1 MFYELVT
8 PLTKTETFSQYNL
21 KGDKMNENNLK
32 YFTSKTAKE
41 NGAKGGKASGE
52 AKREKKKIREI
63 LGELLQQ
70 PAPHNDVMFTDY
82 KLDFASNMAVI
93 ATKLLDRAKGG
104 EPRAIKLLL
113 EITGELDRSNKVNV
127 NVGNIEETEA
137 YQQGYNTAHKELF
150 ELLTDLEL
158 SEIIERLK
166 KRQEH
171 GQKPEHGP
179 VVLPNGTIIYGESML
194 ED

>member
-21 KGDKMNENNLK
+21 KGDKMNERNLK
-32 YFTSKTAKE
+32 HFTAENAKE
-41 NGAKGGKASGE
+41 NGSRGGKASGE

-63 LGELLQQ
+63 IAELMEQEA
-70 PAPHNDVMFTDY
+70 PANDTMFMDY

-93 ATKLLDRAKGG
+93 ATKLIDRAKRG

-113 EITGELDRSNKVNV
+113 EITGELDRSKVNV

-137 YQQGYNTAHKELF
+137 YQQGYNAAHKELF

-158 SEIIERLK
+158 CEIIERLK
-166 KRQEH
+166 KRQEQ

-179 VVLPNGTIIYGESML
+179 LVLPNGTLIYGESML
-194 ED
+194 KD

>member
-1 MFYELVT
+1 
-8 PLTKTETFSQYNL
+8 
-21 KGDKMNENNLK
+21 MNERNLIH
-32 YFTSKTAKE
+32 FTSETAKQ
-41 NGAKGGKASGE
+41 NGQKGGKASGE
-52 AKREKKKIREI
+52 AKREKKRIREI
-63 LGELLQQ
+63 LGELLEQQ
-70 PAPHNDVMFTDY
+70 APVNDTMFMDY
-82 KLDFASNMAVI
+82 QLGFASNMAVI
-93 ATKLLDRAKGG
+93 ATKLIDRAKRG

-113 EITGELDRSNKVNV
+113 EITGELERSKVNV

-166 KRQEH
+166 KRQEQ

>member
-21 KGDKMNENNLK
+21 KGDKMNERNLK
-32 YFTSKTAKE
+32 HFTAENAKE
-41 NGAKGGKASGE
+41 NGSRGGKASGE

-63 LGELLQQ
+63 IAELMEQEA
-70 PAPHNDVMFTDY
+70 PANDTMFMDY

-93 ATKLLDRAKGG
+93 ATKLIDRAKRG

-113 EITGELDRSNKVNV
+113 EITGELDRSKVNV
-127 NVGNIEETEA
+127 NVGNVEETET
-137 YQQGYNTAHKELF
+137 YQQGYNAAHKELF

-158 SEIIERLK
+158 CEIIERLK
-166 KRQEH
+166 KRQEQ

-179 VVLPNGTIIYGESML
+179 LVLPNGTLIYGESML
-194 ED
+194 KD

>member
-1 MFYELVT
+1 MNE
-8 PLTKTETFSQYNL
+8 SNL
-21 KGDKMNENNLK
+21 KP
-32 YFTSKTAKE
+32 FTKQNAKA

-52 AKREKKKIREI
+52 GKREKKKIREI
-63 LGELLQQ
+63 ITELMEQ
-70 PAPHNDVMFTDY
+70 PAPHNDSLFMDY
-82 KLDFASNMAVI
+82 NLDFISNMAII

-113 EITGELDRSNKVNV
+113 EITGELDRSKVNV
-127 NVGNIEETEA
+127 NVGSIEETEA
-137 YQQGYNTAHKELF
+137 YQQGYNAAHKELF

-166 KRQEH
+166 KRQEQ

>member
-1 MFYELVT
+1 MNE
-8 PLTKTETFSQYNL
+8 SNL
-21 KGDKMNENNLK
+21 KP
-32 YFTSKTAKE
+32 FTKQNAKA

-52 AKREKKKIREI
+52 TKRERKRIKEI
-63 LGELLQQ
+63 IAELMEQEA
-70 PAPHNDVMFTDY
+70 PANDTMFMDY

-93 ATKLLDRAKGG
+93 ATKLIDRAKRG

-113 EITGELDRSNKVNV
+113 EITGELDRSKVSV
-127 NVGNIEETEA
+127 NVGNVEETET
-137 YQQGYNTAHKELF
+137 YQQGYNAAHKELF

-158 SEIIERLK
+158 CEIIERLK
-166 KRQEH
+166 KRQEQ

-179 VVLPNGTIIYGESML
+179 LVLPNGTLIYGESML

>member
-1 MFYELVT
+1 MNER
-8 PLTKTETFSQYNL
+8 NL
-21 KGDKMNENNLK
+21 KH
-32 YFTSKTAKE
+32 FTSANAKE
-41 NGAKGGKASGE
+41 NGQKGGKASGE
-52 AKREKKKIREI
+52 AKREKKRIRE
-63 LGELLQQ
+63 LLTDLLAQQ
-70 PAPHNDVMFTDY
+70 APVTDTMFTDY
-82 KLDFASNMAVI
+82 QLDFASNMAVI

-113 EITGELDRSNKVNV
+113 EITGELDRSKVNV

-166 KRQEH
+166 KRQEQ

>member
-1 MFYELVT
+1 
-8 PLTKTETFSQYNL
+8 
-21 KGDKMNENNLK
+21 MNENNLK
-32 YFTSKTAKE
+32 HFTPETAIE
-41 NGAKGGKASGE
+41 NGRKGGIASGE
-52 AKREKKKIREI
+52 AKREKKRIREI
-63 LGELLQQ
+63 LGELLEQ
-70 PAPHNDVMFTDY
+70 PAPHDDVMFMDY
-82 KLDFASNMAVI
+82 QLGFASNKAVI
-93 ATKLLDRAKGG
+93 ATKLIDRAKLG

-113 EITGELDRSNKVNV
+113 EITGELDSRSKVNV

-150 ELLTDLEL
+150 ELLTDMEL

-166 KRQEH
+166 KRQEQ

>member
-1 MFYELVT
+1 MNNGNLRSY
-8 PLTKTETFSQYNL
+8 TK
-21 KGDKMNENNLK
+21 G
-32 YFTSKTAKE
+32 SKAAKE

-52 AKREKKKIREI
+52 AKREKKRIKDI
-63 LGELLQQ
+63 LAELMEQEA
-70 PAPHNDVMFTDY
+70 PANDTMFMDY

-93 ATKLLDRAKGG
+93 ATKLLDKAKRG

-113 EITGELDRSNKVNV
+113 EITGELDRSKVNV

-166 KRQEH
+166 KRQEQ
-171 GQKPEHGP
+171 GEKPKDHP
-179 VVLPNGTIIYGESML
+179 LVLPDGRIIYGESML

>member
-21 KGDKMNENNLK
+21 KGDKMNERNLK
-32 YFTSKTAKE
+32 HFTAENAKE
-41 NGAKGGKASGE
+41 NGSRGGKASGE

-63 LGELLQQ
+63 IAELMEQEA
-70 PAPHNDVMFTDY
+70 PANDTMFMDY

-93 ATKLLDRAKGG
+93 ATKLIDRAKRG

-113 EITGELDRSNKVNV
+113 EITGELDRSKVSV
-127 NVGNIEETEA
+127 NVGNVEETET
-137 YQQGYNTAHKELF
+137 YQQGYNAAHKELF

-158 SEIIERLK
+158 CEIIERLK
-166 KRQEH
+166 KRQEQ

-179 VVLPNGTIIYGESML
+179 LVLPNGTLIYGESML

>member
-21 KGDKMNENNLK
+21 KGDKMNERNLK
-32 YFTSKTAKE
+32 HFTAENAKE
-41 NGAKGGKASGE
+41 NGSRGGKASGE

-63 LGELLQQ
+63 ITELMEQEA
-70 PAPHNDVMFTDY
+70 PANDTMFMDY

-93 ATKLLDRAKGG
+93 ATKLIDRAKRG

-113 EITGELDRSNKVNV
+113 EITGELDRSKVNV
-127 NVGNIEETEA
+127 NVGNVEETET
-137 YQQGYNTAHKELF
+137 YQQGYNAAHKELF

-158 SEIIERLK
+158 CEIIERLK
-166 KRQEH
+166 KRQEQ

-179 VVLPNGTIIYGESML
+179 LVLPNGTLIYGESML
-194 ED
+194 KD

>member
-1 MFYELVT
+1 MNE
-8 PLTKTETFSQYNL
+8 KNL
-21 KGDKMNENNLK
+21 KSYTKGCKD
-32 YFTSKTAKE
+32 AKE
-41 NGAKGGKASGE
+41 NGKTGGIRSGE

-63 LGELLQQ
+63 LGELLEQ
-70 PAPHNDVMFTDY
+70 PAPHDDTLFMDY
-82 KLDFASNMAVI
+82 KLDFISNMAII

-113 EITGELDRSNKVNV
+113 EITGELDRSKVNV
-127 NVGNIEETEA
+127 NVGNVEETET
-137 YQQGYNTAHKELF
+137 YQQGYNAAHKELF
-150 ELLTDLEL
+150 ELLTDMEL

-166 KRQEH
+166 KRQEQ

>member
-1 MFYELVT
+1 MNER
-8 PLTKTETFSQYNL
+8 NL
-21 KGDKMNENNLK
+21 KH
-32 YFTSKTAKE
+32 FTSATAKE
-41 NGAKGGKASGE
+41 NGSRGGKASGE

-63 LGELLQQ
+63 ITELMEQEA
-70 PAPHNDVMFTDY
+70 PANDTMFMDY

-93 ATKLLDRAKGG
+93 ATKLIDRAKRG

-113 EITGELDRSNKVNV
+113 EITGELDRSKVSV
-127 NVGNIEETEA
+127 NVGNVEETET
-137 YQQGYNTAHKELF
+137 YQQGYNAAHKELF

-158 SEIIERLK
+158 CEIIERLK
-166 KRQEH
+166 KRQEQ

-179 VVLPNGTIIYGESML
+179 LVLPNGTLIYGESML